1 MVKETFTPEN
11 PSEELLML
19 MERINAAGRCLNAQK
34 DNWVPCDVIAAILGV
49 ELEEK
54 ECRTLDLDPK
64 KEL

>member
-34 DNWVPCDVIAAILGV
+34 DNWAPCDVIAAILGI
-49 ELEEK
+49 ELERK

-64 KEL
+64 KEP

>member
-1 MVKETFTPEN
+1 
-11 PSEELLML
+11 ML

-34 DNWVPCDVIAAILGV
+34 DNWAPCDVIAAILGV

-54 ECRTLDLDPK
+54 ECRTLDLDLK

>member
-34 DNWVPCDVIAAILGV
+34 DNWAPCDVIAAIL
-49 ELEEK
+49 
-54 ECRTLDLDPK
+54 ECRTLDLDLK

>member
-1 MVKETFTPEN
+1 MVKDTFYPEN

-34 DNWVPCDVIAAILGV
+34 DNWVPCDVIAAILGI
-49 ELEEK
+49 ELEGK